1 MVCRQAGYLQRVIPC
16 TGSSLNRTLAVLA
29 IYFAIGVLAIAYS
42 GTAANQRTSNKCE
55 SVGGSEAG
63 SVPIN
68 DIYKARDSSEE
79 VANVGCKKASANEV
93 GDQACGKCEG
103 DTYFLYK
110 DRCYSTT
117 DAIEQKL
124 CTEAAAGV
132 CSGVA
137 SGYFVPTGAV
147 NTEQSVVACDD
158 EAGIT
163 IAVGGNNMYKSTANC
178 LKCGLLIN
186 QVRAKIDKAA
196 VRALCDQTN
205 HLKEGACVADASACG
220 DGYHKAGRCQ

>member
-1 MVCRQAGYLQRVIPC
+1 M
-16 TGSSLNRTLAVLA
+16 
-29 IYFAIGVLAIAYS
+29 GVLAIAYS

-55 SVGGSEAG
+55 SAGGSEAG

-68 DIYKARDSSEE
+68 GICKVRDSNEE

-93 GDQACGKCEG
+93 GDQACGKREE
-103 DTYFLYK
+103 DIYFLYK
-110 DRCYSTT
+110 GGCYSTS
-117 DAIEQKL
+117 DATEQKL
-124 CTEAAAGV
+124 RTKAVTGACSPAA
-132 CSGVA
+132 SE
-137 SGYFVPTGAV
+137 YFAPTGAI

-186 QVRAKIDKAA
+186 QVRTKIDKAA
-196 VRALCDQTN
+196 VRALCDQAKY
-205 HLKEGACVADASACG
+205 LKEGACVADASACG
-220 DGYHKAGRCQ
+220 DGYRKAGQCQ